1 MINIKEFLDSLKGE
15 SKLKDYVIDYYKNLD
30 EDSIMTSMEDLQRH
44 GCISGMIPELIYYDD
59 TNEFY
64 DTYKTDI
71 NDLLSNLTQGTGLSV
86 EELFKDQF
94 DENDPLIIDC
104 FNKNLMA
111 WFGFEETSYQ
121 LYEQLYEKLNRN
133 QYDFEY

>member
-30 EDSIMTSMEDLQRH
+30 EDSIMTSMEDLQKH

>member
-30 EDSIMTSMEDLQRH
+30 EDSIMTSMEDLQKH

-86 EELFKDQF
+86 KELFKDQF

-121 LYEQLYEKLNRN
+121 LYEQLYEKLNNN

>member
-30 EDSIMTSMEDLQRH
+30 EDSIMTYMEDLQKH

-121 LYEQLYEKLNRN
+121 LYEQLYEKLNNN

>member
-1 MINIKEFLDSLKGE
+1 
-15 SKLKDYVIDYYKNLD
+15 
-30 EDSIMTSMEDLQRH
+30 MTSMEDLQKH

-71 NDLLSNLTQGTGLSV
+71 NDLLSNLTQSTGLSV

-121 LYEQLYEKLNRN
+121 LYEQLYEKLNNN

>member
-15 SKLKDYVIDYYKNLD
+15 SKLKDYVIDYYKKLD
-30 EDSIMTSMEDLQRH
+30 EDSIMTSMEDLQKH

-121 LYEQLYEKLNRN
+121 LYEQLYEKLNNN

>member
-30 EDSIMTSMEDLQRH
+30 EDYIMTSMEDLQKH
-44 GCISGMIPELIYYDD
+44 GCISGMIQELIYYDD

-121 LYEQLYEKLNRN
+121 LYEQLYEKLNNN

>member
-1 MINIKEFLDSLKGE
+1 MINIKEFLESLKGE
-15 SKLKDYVIDYYKNLD
+15 SKLKDYVIDYYKNLE
-30 EDSIMTSMEDLQRH
+30 EDSIMTSMEDLQRN

-121 LYEQLYEKLNRN
+121 LYEQLYEKINNNR
-133 QYDFEY
+133 YDFEY

>member
-121 LYEQLYEKLNRN
+121 LYEQLYEKLNNN

>member
-71 NDLLSNLTQGTGLSV
+71 NDLLCNLTQGTGLSV

>member
-71 NDLLSNLTQGTGLSV
+71 NDLLSNLTQDTGLSV
-86 EELFKDQF
+86 EEMFKDQF

-121 LYEQLYEKLNRN
+121 LYEQLYEKLNNN

>member
-30 EDSIMTSMEDLQRH
+30 EDSIMTSMEDLQKH

-71 NDLLSNLTQGTGLSV
+71 NDLLSNLTQDTGLSV

-121 LYEQLYEKLNRN
+121 LYEQLYEKLNNN

>member
-15 SKLKDYVIDYYKNLD
+15 SKLKDYVIDYYKKLD
-30 EDSIMTSMEDLQRH
+30 EDSIMTSMEDLQKH

-121 LYEQLYEKLNRN
+121 LYEQLYEKLNNNR
-133 QYDFEY
+133 YDFEY

>member
-30 EDSIMTSMEDLQRH
+30 EDSIMTSMEDLQKH

-71 NDLLSNLTQGTGLSV
+71 NDLLSNLTQGTGLLV

>member
-30 EDSIMTSMEDLQRH
+30 EDSIMTSMEDLQKH
-44 GCISGMIPELIYYDD
+44 GCISGMIPGLIYYDD

-121 LYEQLYEKLNRN
+121 LYEQLYEKLNNN

>member
-30 EDSIMTSMEDLQRH
+30 EDSIMTSMEDLQKH
-44 GCISGMIPELIYYDD
+44 GCISGMIQELIYYDD

-121 LYEQLYEKLNRN
+121 LYEQLYEKLNNN

>member
-71 NDLLSNLTQGTGLSV
+71 NDLLSNLTQSTGLSV

-121 LYEQLYEKLNRN
+121 LYEQLYEKLNNN

>member
-30 EDSIMTSMEDLQRH
+30 EDSIMTSMEDLQKH

-121 LYEQLYEKLNRN
+121 LYEQLYEKLNNN

>member
-30 EDSIMTSMEDLQRH
+30 EDSIMTSMEDLQKHR
-44 GCISGMIPELIYYDD
+44 CISGMIPGLIYYDD
-59 TNEFY
+59 TNQFY

>member
-59 TNEFY
+59 RNEFY

-71 NDLLSNLTQGTGLSV
+71 NVLLSNLTQGTGLSV
-86 EELFKDQF
+86 EELSKDQF